1 MLKKLVLAL
10 IVLTFFNCKN
20 NPNQNIQTEGL
31 NRHEKWVFD
40 INYFEK
46 EFLNNAKTYTET
58 SKDSCLVLL
67 NSLKKNIDNLTDFQ
81 IRLELSKCV
90 VLADNAHTEI
100 VVPLLSQIPLRLY
113 RFSDG
118 LRVIRTDSM
127 NAAYLGSKLLKIN
140 DLEIPKIEEKLFPY
154 LSGIENWKRFKTRDC
169 MLAPELLH
177 ALDLNKSKDSLKV
190 TLLKDID
197 TIHLKLAA
205 QKFNKDRYWFE
216 SWANLY
222 PIESKENN
230 WQFLKKETSNLPLYL
245 KRAEEG
251 VFYDFNATE
260 KIAYFQINSFWDKC
274 PNFKERVNTFNT
286 KLKSKKDYDV
296 VIDLRFYTGGNYAY
310 AKKLATQPPKIINSD
325 KKIYLVVSE
334 KTYSA
339 GIVTAARVK
348 HFAKDKIVIVGE
360 EVGDR
365 LKFWAESV
373 ACVLPHSNIR
383 AYNSMEE
390 HDWKDNSKSIF
401 RTHFPNFFHGVAAKN
416 LNLDQE
422 IQLSIEDYLQ
432 DKDPIMEWILTHK

>member
-1 MLKKLVLAL
+1 M
-10 IVLTFFNCKN
+10 
-20 NPNQNIQTEGL
+20 
-31 NRHEKWVFD
+31 
-40 INYFEK
+40 
-46 EFLNNAKTYTET
+46 
-58 SKDSCLVLL
+58 

-140 DLEIPKIEEKLFPY
+140 DLEVPKIEEKLFPY

-190 TLLKDID
+190 TLLKERD

-222 PIESKENN
+222 PIDSKENN
-230 WQFLKKETSNLPLYL
+230 WQFLKKQTSNLPLYL

-251 VFYDFNATE
+251 VF
-260 KIAYFQINSFWDKC
+260 
-274 PNFKERVNTFNT
+274 
-286 KLKSKKDYDV
+286 L
-296 VIDLRFYTGGNYAY
+296 
-310 AKKLATQPPKIINSD
+310 
-325 KKIYLVVSE
+325 
-334 KTYSA
+334 
-339 GIVTAARVK
+339 
-348 HFAKDKIVIVGE
+348 
-360 EVGDR
+360 
-365 LKFWAESV
+365 
-373 ACVLPHSNIR
+373 
-383 AYNSMEE
+383 
-390 HDWKDNSKSIF
+390 
-401 RTHFPNFFHGVAAKN
+401 
-416 LNLDQE
+416 
-422 IQLSIEDYLQ
+422 
-432 DKDPIMEWILTHK
+432 